1 MDPPESSK
9 NTLAGVIGLDPSVW
23 KVKRSITPLMATSS
37 LNVSPGLL
45 VIVDGG
51 RPTIGVVK
59 ARQGYRV
66 MLSTVAARTTVLWRS
81 TVHMRALFSREKG
94 APQPPLIHARKRS
107 YRAFDVQLQL

>member
-51 RPTIGVVK
+51 RPTRCSKGQAGI
-59 ARQGYRV
+59 QGDAKHGRRADNGSLAQYCI
-66 MLSTVAARTTVLWRS
+66 
-81 TVHMRALFSREKG
+81 HEGALF
-94 APQPPLIHARKRS
+94 
-107 YRAFDVQLQL
+107 